1 MHPVLSMHSN
11 TDYNMKFYRDKML
24 DIINR
29 NCGPSGKLIDLKLS
43 QAKIN
48 EKPWVLLC
56 VRDFKIDGLSYKVPV
71 CHSCNDC
78 IESMSEQQ
86 THEKLASVVC
96 IHCKIS
102 SNIIRNYNDCC
113 TLDGALYLGP
123 DDEGETV
130 VEIFH
135 KKEGSSTCTSCIG
148 HDQIKNI
155 STLYNW

>member
-24 DIINR
+24 DIIR
-29 NCGPSGKLIDLKLS
+29 NCGPSGKLIDLKLL

-56 VRDFKIDGLSYKVPV
+56 VRDYKIDGLSYRVPV

-102 SNIIRNYNDCC
+102 SNIIRNYNDCW

-123 DDEGETV
+123 DDEEET

-135 KKEGSSTCTSCIG
+135 RKEGSCTCTSCIG

>member
-1 MHPVLSMHSN
+1 MHSN

-24 DIINR
+24 VIIR
-29 NCGPSGKLIDLKLS
+29 NCDPSGKLIDLKLS

-56 VRDFKIDGLSYKVPV
+56 ARDFKIDGLSYKVPV

-102 SNIIRNYNDCC
+102 SNIIQNYNDCW
-113 TLDGALYLGP
+113 TLDGTLYLGP
-123 DDEGETV
+123 DDEEETV

-135 KKEGSSTCTSCIG
+135 KKEGSSTRTSCID

>member
-1 MHPVLSMHSN
+1 M
-11 TDYNMKFYRDKML
+11 TKCD
-24 DIINR
+24 
-29 NCGPSGKLIDLKLS
+29 PSGKLIDLKLS

-102 SNIIRNYNDCC
+102 SNIIQNYNDCW

-123 DDEGETV
+123 DDEEEA

-135 KKEGSSTCTSCIG
+135 KKEGSSTCSQHLALVITKSKTFLMVSG
-148 HDQIKNI
+148 PF
-155 STLYNW
+155 

>member
-1 MHPVLSMHSN
+1 M
-11 TDYNMKFYRDKML
+11 
-24 DIINR
+24 
-29 NCGPSGKLIDLKLS
+29 IDLKLS

-48 EKPWVLLC
+48 EKPLVLLR
-56 VRDFKIDGLSYKVPV
+56 VRDFKIDELSYKVPV
-71 CHSCNDC
+71 CHLCNDC

-102 SNIIRNYNDCC
+102 SNNIRNYNDCW

-123 DDEGETV
+123 DDEEETV

-135 KKEGSSTCTSCIG
+135 KKEGSSTRTSCID